1 MTDAIAHEPAGATPL
16 DDISGLL
23 RDDITT
29 RGQLDE
35 AESLNILNAVEWI
48 SGGHFDAV
56 FTVTFYTDLHRRMY
70 NFVWSWAGKLRSE
83 TGATPNIGVS
93 PAAVPQELGRIAME
107 FSRLWARQG
116 RDDLLMFIASYHH
129 ALVLVHPFN
138 DGNGRWSRLAC
149 DVVVERLSQT
159 PRLVWARDT
168 LNTDSAERSA
178 YIAALKQADA
188 GNLTPL
194 VDYLR
199 IMNPDY

>member
-1 MTDAIAHEPAGATPL
+1 MTDAIGNEPAGATPL
-16 DDISGLL
+16 DDISALL
-23 RDDITT
+23 RDDIAT

-48 SGGHFDAV
+48 SGGHFDDV

-93 PAAVPQELGRIAME
+93 PAAVPQELGSLAME

-116 RDDLLMFIASYHH
+116 RDDLLMFTARYHH

-138 DGNGRWSRLAC
+138 NGNGRWARLAC

-178 YIAALKQADA
+178 YIAALKQADT
-188 GNLTPL
+188 GNLKPL

-199 IMNPDY
+199 VMNPDY